1 MVRGK
6 GMKIEEEIKYG
17 DTKLRLIQLESG
29 VRYIQ
34 MWSYLSMKWNNLY
47 SDNIEERWN
56 FWKKMEK
63 ERNE

>member
-1 MVRGK
+1 
-6 GMKIEEEIKYG
+6 MKIEEEIKYG